1 MSALLFAVQLLI
13 FPGLL
18 YALAAGF
25 LMEWIQRKTNARLQG
40 RIGPPF
46 YQPFFDVVKLLGK
59 SPIPRPPLQRLF
71 MTALP
76 AGAAVATLGALVLLP
91 VLPSGIGFPGDVVLL
106 VALIE
111 VGPLLAVLGGF
122 VSRSLWGGLGAARE
136 AVMTAAYNLPF
147 LTALVA
153 LAWHSDLSVATLA
166 ATAPLGVRL
175 AALAA
180 ILLCLPAKLHLNPF
194 SIASAEQEI
203 YAGVTTEY
211 DGPRLALWE
220 LAHGFEWVALT
231 GLFAVLAV
239 PLSLVAPG
247 WRVPIFVAVSLAV
260 VVVLSVIAAATARFK
275 IAQTARWFWLW
286 GLLLASSAL
295 GLTIAGV

>member
-1 MSALLFAVQLLI
+1 MNGLWFACQLLV

-18 YALAAGF
+18 YVLAAGF

-46 YQPFFDVVKLLGK
+46 YQPFFDTVKLLGK
-59 SPIPRPPLQRLF
+59 TPIQRPPLQGF
-71 MTALP
+71 IMTALP
-76 AGAAVATLGALVLLP
+76 ACAALATLGAVVLLP
-91 VLPSGIGFPGDVVLL
+91 VFPSEVGFPGDVIVL

-111 VGPLLAVLGGF
+111 VGPLLAVLAGF
-122 VSRSLWGGLGAARE
+122 ASGSLWGALGGARE
-136 AVMTAAYNLPF
+136 ALMTAAYNLPF

-153 LAWHSDLSVATLA
+153 LAWHSDLSVDKLAT
-166 ATAPLGVRL
+166 TAPLGVRV

-203 YAGVTTEY
+203 YAGITTEY

-220 LAHGFEWVALT
+220 LAHAFEWVALT
-231 GLFAVLAV
+231 GLVAVLCV
-239 PLSLVAPG
+239 PMAQVGFG
-247 WRVPIFVAVSLAV
+247 WRAPVFIGVSLAV
-260 VVVLSVIAAATARFK
+260 VVLLSVVAAATARLK

-295 GLTIAGV
+295 GLSLAGI

>member
-1 MSALLFAVQLLI
+1 MNVLLFACQLLV
-13 FPGLL
+13 FPGLV

-25 LMEWIQRKTNARLQG
+25 LMEWIQRRTSARLQG

-59 SPIPRPPLQRLF
+59 KPIRRPPLQGFL

-76 AGAAVATLGALVLLP
+76 TCAAVATIGAVVLLP
-91 VLPSGIGFPGDVVLL
+91 VFPSAIGFPGDVVLL

-122 VSRSLWGGLGAARE
+122 ASRSMWGSLGAARE

-153 LAWHSDLSVATLA
+153 LSWHSDLSVATLA
-166 ATAPLGVRL
+166 TTAPLGVRL

-203 YAGVTTEY
+203 YAGVLTEY
-211 DGPRLALWE
+211 DGPRLAMWE

-231 GLFAVLAV
+231 GLFAVLSV
-239 PLSLVAPG
+239 PLNQLAPG
-247 WRVPIFVAVSLAV
+247 WRVLAFVGASLG
-260 VVVLSVIAAATARFK
+260 VVLVLSIVAAASARLK

-295 GLTIAGV
+295 GLSVAGI

>member
-1 MSALLFAVQLLI
+1 MSALLFAAQLLV

-59 SPIPRPPLQRLF
+59 SPVPRPPLQRLF

-239 PLSLVAPG
+239 PLPLVSPG
-247 WRVPIFVAVSLAV
+247 WRVPVFVAVSLAV
-260 VVVLSVIAAATARFK
+260 VVLLSVIAAATARFK

>member
-1 MSALLFAVQLLI
+1 MNPVVFAIQLLV

-59 SPIPRPPLQRLF
+59 APIPRPPLQGLI

-76 AGAAVATLGALVLLP
+76 ACAAAATLGAVALLP
-91 VLPSGIGFPGDVVLL
+91 VLPSGVGFPGDVVLL

-122 VSRSLWGGLGAARE
+122 ASRSLWGGLGAARE

-203 YAGVTTEY
+203 YAGITTEY

-231 GLFAVLAV
+231 GLFAVLVV
-239 PLSLVAPG
+239 PLQLVAAG
-247 WRVPIFVAVSLAV
+247 WRVPIFIAVSLAV
-260 VVVLSVIAAATARFK
+260 VVLLAVIAAASARFK

-295 GLTIAGV
+295 GLTLAGV